1 MRNSWRMNELKKKDI
16 MSKIMQEAAAMKD
29 PIDVELNRRCF
40 SQMKYIYIYIYIY
53 IYQDY

>member
-53 IYQDY
+53 QDY